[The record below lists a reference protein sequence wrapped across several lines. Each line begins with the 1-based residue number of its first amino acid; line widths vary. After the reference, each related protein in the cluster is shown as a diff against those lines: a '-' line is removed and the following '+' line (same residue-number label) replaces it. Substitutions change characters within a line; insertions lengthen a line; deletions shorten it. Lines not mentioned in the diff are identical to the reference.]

1 MDRLR
6 IIYHRYNMRAIALLL
21 VVVTFFNVPLTSYAS
36 VSTPSNSDNYVDSEP
51 FYYDENGNKVYDS
64 EIDFPVI
71 NESYEDIMWT
81 FEEYPETFM
90 GSAQTYSLTLTSA
103 ALYVVVAIL
112 AMFGIKISVDAAR
125 DFISNGFEPWLRR
138 TKGAVAADMKLWQD
152 FVKLEVAATF
162 VGMKRLVELFR
173 EYFDSMATVNDTDIV
188 VSGQQ
193 ETSIPYYS
201 EWDRTVYAYLF
212 TSFQE
217 VDGGT
222 FIGDYVY
229 RVNKDLSCLY
239 FSGSDGIKAS
249 PRALD
254 SAGVSVEIKSYY
266 NILDNDGYFRFG
278 RCSTESINSSKY
290 FSTTLIR
297 DYVSSPVP
305 VFVNSNAANSY
316 IKYGTT
322 GGMLTADDVS
332 TSIPINGIW
341 TDLRQDFFNKY
352 AYGDAFAVPATQ
364 EEFDALIK
372 SMSQSQTGAEVID
385 TLNPAWQITTNGV
398 LPPINNTVAYDNLS
412 YVVKTLA
419 GYCGAVLTQGQI
431 DDFISS
437 FYSSNV
443 DGTSALVEEQSNSIV
458 RNFVVINGGSTDPDD
473 DERNNTYKV
482 LKKLAVSLG
491 AFLIGLGLV
500 SDSPN
505 FDGNPTIS
513 NVQVVEDLPSPAP
526 NPNPNPDT
534 GVDLSGVLNFLQS
547 ILNVLNTWAN
557 PLALM
562 DSLISKLGLPT
573 ISDGIKAAINT
584 LPKLISG
591 ELTLPELFGNVVDA
605 IFALPQQVAN
615 AIDKALGL
623 EKALEGLGLNKLF
636 DNVIELLPD
645 VLVEGFALSSLFS
658 GLSAVV
664 GAVPKAIAEL
674 FGLAN
679 GFSLSNVLNGL
690 SEKIVALP
698 EAFANK
704 FKPSETTDSDKEDG
718 GDSGLRKFMNALLM
732 LAFILVILLIF
743 FLNCLRFIVLLFA
756 IPANTDLFNEE
767 VLSGL
772 NFLKE
777 TQLPL
782 FNLSIYHLLM
792 GAVYFVLFMSIIATL
807 RRKINHI
814 RIE

>member
-6 IIYHRYNMRAIALLL
+6 IIYHRYNMRVIALLL
-21 VVVTFFNVPLTSYAS
+21 AVVTFFNVPLTSYAS
-36 VSTPSNSDNYVDSEP
+36 VSTPSDIDSDFMISGEYMPDNIISRYEESFDYCPDMPPNPYARIALADDVVIVIVALLAACGIYVGSNSDLVHQIASGFDTYIRRTAGNVKSVMTAWAAVLSAEAGKTIEGIKVLLPYLRDYLKSFFTGYGTGKLEYSFSTGAGVLNDGPYHPAVQEYMDEYGAFRYLGSFSSTKYADAIYDIVCGYSSISSCLAVYPVGTTLFVSGLTNNDRYYTYNSTLYLRYYVPEDKAYKYSNSYADAYILPSDKTSSAYKDALQLIANTLKCPLFLDAEYARSFVNYGTMDGLVQPNDDYVFTVP
-51 FYYDENGNKVYDS
+51 NAWTQLQQDTFDRFGN
-64 EIDFPVI
+64 
-71 NESYEDIMWT
+71 T
-81 FEEYPETFM
+81 
-90 GSAQTYSLTLTSA
+90 LTLPSTPEEWAAIQNQLASA
-103 ALYVVVAIL
+103 A
-112 AMFGIKISVDAAR
+112 
-125 DFISNGFEPWLRR
+125 
-138 TKGAVAADMKLWQD
+138 
-152 FVKLEVAATF
+152 
-162 VGMKRLVELFR
+162 
-173 EYFDSMATVNDTDIV
+173 
-188 VSGQQ
+188 
-193 ETSIPYYS
+193 
-201 EWDRTVYAYLF
+201 
-212 TSFQE
+212 
-217 VDGGT
+217 
-222 FIGDYVY
+222 
-229 RVNKDLSCLY
+229 
-239 FSGSDGIKAS
+239 
-249 PRALD
+249 
-254 SAGVSVEIKSYY
+254 
-266 NILDNDGYFRFG
+266 
-278 RCSTESINSSKY
+278 
-290 FSTTLIR
+290 
-297 DYVSSPVP
+297 
-305 VFVNSNAANSY
+305 
-316 IKYGTT
+316 
-322 GGMLTADDVS
+322 TADDALKALSNVMDI
-332 TSIPINGIW
+332 TSGGGILPPPI
-341 TDLRQDFFNKY
+341 
-352 AYGDAFAVPATQ
+352 
-364 EEFDALIK
+364 
-372 SMSQSQTGAEVID
+372 TGA
-385 TLNPAWQITTNGV
+385 
-398 LPPINNTVAYDNLS
+398 VAYDNLS

>member
-6 IIYHRYNMRAIALLL
+6 IIYHRYNMRVIALLL
-21 VVVTFFNVPLTSYAS
+21 AVVTFFNVPLTSYAS
-36 VSTPSNSDNYVDSEP
+36 VSTPSDIDSDFMISGEYMPDNIISRYEESFDYCPDMPPNPYARIALADDVVIVIVALLAACGIYVGSNSDLVHQIASGFDTYIRRTA
-51 FYYDENGNKVYDS
+51 GNVKSVMTAWAA
-64 EIDFPVI
+64 VL
-71 NESYEDIMWT
+71 
-81 FEEYPETFM
+81 
-90 GSAQTYSLTLTSA
+90 SAEAGKT
-103 ALYVVVAIL
+103 IE
-112 AMFGIKISVDAAR
+112 GIKVLLPYLRDYLKFFFKGYGTGKLEYSYNAGTGTLKNGPYSVAMV
-125 DFISNGFEPWLRR
+125 DFLAKNNYSYIMSFMSGSNKNQIFDFALSSNIDIIP
-138 TKGAVAADMKLWQD
+138 VAA
-152 FVKLEVAATF
+152 FSVSGYVALA
-162 VGMKRLVELFR
+162 G
-173 EYFDSMATVNDTDIV
+173 FDSDGKYVTTRKWAMSTRTYDTVNLGYV
-188 VSGQQ
+188 
-193 ETSIPYYS
+193 YS
-201 EWDRTVYAYLF
+201 EV
-212 TSFQE
+212 SFSE
-217 VDGGT
+217 N
-222 FIGDYVY
+222 F
-229 RVNKDLSCLY
+229 
-239 FSGSDGIKAS
+239 
-249 PRALD
+249 
-254 SAGVSVEIKSYY
+254 
-266 NILDNDGYFRFG
+266 
-278 RCSTESINSSKY
+278 KY
-290 FSTTLIR
+290 FPTQYSTDEYKQQVGGSCSL
-297 DYVSSPVP
+297 P
-305 VFVNSNAANSY
+305 VFMSEDFARSY
-316 IKYGTT
+316 VKYGTLD
-322 GGMLTADDVS
+322 GMLVGTPDTTVNVSNAWTQLQQDAFDRFGNTLTLPSTPEEWAAIQNQLASAATADDALKALSNVMDI
-332 TSIPINGIW
+332 TSGGGILPPPI
-341 TDLRQDFFNKY
+341 
-352 AYGDAFAVPATQ
+352 
-364 EEFDALIK
+364 
-372 SMSQSQTGAEVID
+372 TGA
-385 TLNPAWQITTNGV
+385 
-398 LPPINNTVAYDNLS
+398 VAYDNLS

-491 AFLIGLGLV
+491 TFLIGLGLV